1 MNGLFVYDGPI
12 SKIKNEYYGV
22 ALNNEMFQRYKKLVD
37 ELKIAVLV
45 KEREEIADK
54 LSVIDIP
61 FITEIIKLPN
71 RKFKN
76 INKAK
81 QTLEDSIKNA
91 DIIIIRL
98 PSLYGN
104 YAANVARKL
113 KKPYIVELVASPWG
127 TLWGHSLKGKIVAPY
142 MWYITRKNVKKA
154 KYLMYVT
161 AKYLQKYYP
170 NRFKSIGLSDVQL
183 KENEEEILKNRMK
196 KNKDIQNRTILIGTI
211 GGLGVK
217 FKGQQDVIKAVAK
230 LKKQGYNIK
239 YEMVGDGKTEEL
251 QKIAEKSGVKENIE
265 FIGPMQHK
273 KVFDWLD
280 KIDIYIQPSHQ
291 EGLSRALIEA
301 LSRACPCIASDAGGN
316 PEIVNKEYIF
326 KRKNINQL
334 VEKIKD
340 ILLQMD
346 EQSKNNYEKSK
357 KYQNQQIEAERQ
369 RYYQEFINDNIESEN

>member
-22 ALNNEMFQRYKKLVD
+22 ALNNEMFQRYRNLVN

-54 LSVIDIP
+54 LSAIDLP
-61 FITEIIKLPN
+61 FITGIIELPN
-71 RKFKN
+71 RNLKN

-104 YAANVARKL
+104 YAANIARRL

-127 TLWGHSLKGKIVAPY
+127 TLWGHSLKGKFIAPY
-142 MWYITRKNVKKA
+142 MWYITRENVKKA

-161 AKYLQKYYP
+161 KRYLQKYYP
-170 NRFKSIGLSDVQL
+170 NKFNSISLSDVQL
-183 KENEEEILKNRMK
+183 KENDEEILKNRMK
-196 KNKDIQNRTILIGTI
+196 KNKSIQSKTILIGTI

-230 LKKQGYNIK
+230 LKKQGYNIQ
-239 YEMVGDGKTEEL
+239 YEMVGDGKIEKL
-251 QKIAEKSGVKENIE
+251 QKIAEKNGVKENIK

-273 KVFDWLD
+273 EVFNWLD
-280 KIDIYIQPSHQ
+280 KINIYIQPSHQ
-291 EGLSRALIEA
+291 EGFSRALIEA
-301 LSRACPCIASDAGGN
+301 LSRACPCIASNAGGN
-316 PEIVNKEYIF
+316 PEIVSKDYIF
-326 KRKNINQL
+326 KRKNVNQI

-340 ILLQMD
+340 ILQHMD
-346 EQSKNNYEKSK
+346 EQSKINYDKSK
-357 KYQNQQIEAERQ
+357 EYQIQQIEAERQ